1 MQQEGF
7 PTGLGLIIGCAV
19 LGAFIFAGIV
29 VGAVIMSG

>member
-7 PTGLGLIIGCAV
+7 PTGLGLIIGFAI